1 MYFTGREWWDMGMD
15 TFQSTFQL
23 SSTCCTYWEENYLY
37 AWWHRKIHSFS
48 GTDREAWKAYNNGCW
63 IYSSNGSSMVCFTQ
77 IYFYLWSVNAYYI
90 NLYYETSPF
99 RSDPTENDS
108 IEGLR
113 PNARGPGLVTFGVC
127 MFIRFMPYD
136 FIYCVWCAWLITDNT
151 FPVMVNINKT
161 LTKI

>member
-1 MYFTGREWWDMGMD
+1 MGMD

-37 AWWHRKIHSFS
+37 AWWHREIHSFS
-48 GTDREAWKAYNNGCW
+48 GTDREAWKAHNYGCW
-63 IYSSNGSSMVCFTQ
+63 IYNSNGSSMVCFTR
-77 IYFYLWSVNAYYI
+77 IYFYLWSVIAYI
-90 NLYYETSPF
+90 NLYCETSPF

-127 MFIRFMPYD
+127 MPLLTCFMSDD
-136 FIYCVWCAWLITDNT
+136 FYLLCSVCMIDHRQYV
-151 FPVMVNINKT
+151 PSHGEYK
-161 LTKI
+161 